1 MSQKQERRCKQKADL
16 REKLAS
22 SDKDTVLASLVP
34 RVLTKHDRALQAK
47 EKRKKQQADKPCKKG
62 SKGGKN
68 KPSKKFKASAFA
80 KKSCS
85 KENAKK
91 KPSAILKNK
100 THSARNNMLRDLQR
114 AVARMTEKA
123 EQEHGMTMKGR
134 KRKSEESLESPSK
147 KGKPV
152 ANTEKKRKR
161 RRKVKL

>member
-22 SDKDTVLASLVP
+22 SDKHTVLASLVP

-62 SKGGKN
+62 SQGGKN

-85 KENAKK
+85 TKPSLKE
-91 KPSAILKNK
+91 KPSATSKK
-100 THSARNNMLRDLQR
+100 QKDSARANMMRNLER
-114 AVARMTEKA
+114 AV
-123 EQEHGMTMKGR
+123 
-134 KRKSEESLESPSK
+134 
-147 KGKPV
+147 
-152 ANTEKKRKR
+152 
-161 RRKVKL
+161 